1 MMKGVSKSLFAR
13 LLAAV
18 LLAGAIAAGG
28 IALAGASSLEESLAG
43 ALLPSAAPPLLGPIT
58 SAGRKGWDC
67 LPERAAASQHWH
79 DAELPSAP
87 ISP

>member
-1 MMKGVSKSLFAR
+1 MIRGVSQSLFAR
-13 LLAAV
+13 LLAAA

-28 IALAGASSLEESLAG
+28 VALAGTASLEESLAG

-58 SAGRKGWDC
+58 SSGRTGWDC
-67 LPERAAASQHWH
+67 LPEHAAAAQHWQ
-79 DAELPSAP
+79 DALLPSAP

>member
-13 LLAAV
+13 LLTAA

-43 ALLPSAAPPLLGPIT
+43 ALLPSAAPSLLGPIT

-67 LPERAAASQHWH
+67 LPEHAAAAPHWK
-79 DAELPSAP
+79 DAQLPSP
-87 ISP
+87 PVSP

>member
-1 MMKGVSKSLFAR
+1 MMKGVPKSLFAR

-28 IALAGASSLEESLAG
+28 VALAGTTSLEESLAG
-43 ALLPSAAPPLLGPIT
+43 ALLPSATPPLLGPIT
-58 SAGRKGWDC
+58 SSGRKGWDC
-67 LPERAAASQHWH
+67 LPERAAAAQHWQ
-79 DAELPSAP
+79 DAQLPSAP